1 MFVCIVHS
9 CIQYNTFFAD
19 INVFVQTEEPSDFT
33 NIANISFLNP
43 DFVVEESHFQNIP
56 HNSIIILDDFSFKV
70 VNKET
75 KQNFLKVCNY
85 ILRHHNITLIL
96 IIHNLYSTN
105 LSTEISL
112 SPNIIIAYTKLGE
125 IILR

>member
-70 VNKET
+70 INKET

-85 ILRHHNITLIL
+85 ILP
-96 IIHNLYSTN
+96 
-105 LSTEISL
+105 SL
-112 SPNIIIAYTKLGE
+112 ESHENAKVQIGQIDTHPLGNFQM
-125 IILR
+125 